1 MVLGGKGRQGAARRV
16 RSRAH
21 REALVEL
28 SIGAVVARLL
38 NRSEDCTDQLVWG
51 EGEGEHEGEGGSE
64 GESEGGGESGREE
77 GEAKVGA

>member
-21 REALVEL
+21 REALVEP
-28 SIGAVVARLL
+28 SIAVVARLL

-51 EGEGEHEGEGGSE
+51 EGEGEDEGEGGSE
-64 GESEGGGESGREE
+64 GESEGGGESGGEE